1 MKILLG
7 KSDGTTL
14 KNHSELVSKVAVM
27 IYDITASHI
36 DDKLR
41 ESIRIAGLLH
51 DIGKCTDFFQKKLK
65 SLDSELLIES
75 GQPKKY
81 PFRHNEVGY
90 AFLFNHLKSDKI
102 YDKKIILDAVYW
114 HHGVTP
120 DNFHKDTVSYINQ
133 LEISKVDS
141 ETMLEF
147 INDVLDENMVDAEP
161 YMIQTVFNRLSY
173 FTQLDDFLND
183 DNNPTKLLA
192 RNCVISAD
200 KIVSSGCCEGL
211 SDFDLMELVRTFNN
225 KNCTIDVNTH
235 TYNTTN
241 QQRFNSQ
248 LDIAKSIVN
257 DNQNNTNTHIV
268 KAPAGFGKTIVGLLW
283 SLSSN
288 KRLIW
293 VCPRNDVAQSVYN
306 TILNELNGFDNGSS
320 VSVELY
326 LTGEIVEQTHNQSGF
341 DSDIIVTNIDNFLN
355 PSVDNRYSH
364 RLFTVLESDVIFDEY
379 HELVGDASLFA
390 LFVYIM
396 KLRATYTKSSTVL
409 LSATPSLI
417 EFLWDNIN
425 KKTKLLP
432 NINEH
437 FKPQH
442 NKEYELSVVDDIIN
456 PPTNTSS
463 VTILNSVTNA
473 QKFKKENRTQHL
485 YHSLYTKSDRS
496 EILAR
501 IFNLYGKNSERLPNK
516 DNVAATHVLQASL
529 DLSFN
534 HLYESVLSPESTLQR
549 FGRCDRFGDYLPQS
563 TLTIFKNI
571 PNLDKGENAIRSK
584 LYSVNLTNI
593 WFDFIKSF
601 NGQRLTLEQLY
612 LIYNE
617 FNNKNSKIIKN
628 HIMSKFIESSNRL
641 SELYP
646 IRLFIKGKS
655 KVKTAG
661 GNKLRST
668 NGNEIFVIAQYYNNP
683 ERYSDPI
690 TVDTYNNFTETFRE
704 DGSSLHKIIRQQKRL
719 RDMNDVRFDFNNMID
734 AHKHNSNKLTLD
746 NIRYHAK
753 REDKPY
759 IRFDKVYHPD
769 YGFVD
774 PYILK

>member
-225 KNCTIDVNTH
+225 KSCAIDVNTH

-442 NKEYELSVVDDIIN
+442 NKEYELNVVDDIIN

-668 NGNEIFVIAQYYNNP
+668 NGNEVFVIAQYYNNP
-683 ERYSDPI
+683 DRYSDPI

-734 AHKHNSNKLTLD
+734 AHKHNSNLTLD